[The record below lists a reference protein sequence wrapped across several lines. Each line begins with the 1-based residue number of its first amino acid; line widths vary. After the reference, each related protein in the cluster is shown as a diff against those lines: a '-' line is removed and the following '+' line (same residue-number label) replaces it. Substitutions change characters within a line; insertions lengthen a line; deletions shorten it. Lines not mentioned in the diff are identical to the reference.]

1 MMRWV
6 TIVCGAAALGWT
18 AVSFAA
24 YSDFAL
30 ALQTSLPG
38 WLIYVVVWVA
48 GRMKLAIL
56 GKPAELSRKQTAPNR
71 HRLAI
76 AGAIA
81 GVLVLTVLTVQ
92 WLGKRDKG
100 RDKDS
105 SIALKSEP
113 EPAPT
118 KQEPPAEEPPKA
130 ERTVTQKAAGLW
142 TVQVAA
148 FKNEQAAVKLA
159 AVLKRRGWEAY
170 VTSADVNAA
179 TVYRTHVG
187 RFKTRAAAET
197 LLLKLKDREAYTA
210 AFVVTITAVQISRQ
224 AIRH

>member
-6 TIVCGAAALGWT
+6 TIFCGAAALVWT

-24 YSDFAL
+24 YSDFGL
-30 ALQTSLPG
+30 ALQTSLPA
-38 WLIYVVVWVA
+38 WLIYGVVWVA
-48 GRMKLAIL
+48 GRLKLAVP
-56 GKPAELSRKQTAPNR
+56 GKAVELSRKQTAPNR

-76 AGAIA
+76 AGVAAAI
-81 GVLVLTVLTVQ
+81 LVLTVLTVQ
-92 WLGKRDKG
+92 WLGKKEKG
-100 RDKDS
+100 GGENP
-105 SIALKSEP
+105 SIALKSEA

-118 KQEPPAEEPPKA
+118 KHEAPPQEPPKA
-130 ERTVTQKAAGLW
+130 ERTVTQKAAALW

-170 VTSADVNAA
+170 VTSADVKAA

-187 RFKTRAAAET
+187 RFRTRAAAEK
-197 LLLKLKDREAYTA
+197 LLVKLKDREAYAT
-210 AFVVTITAVQISRQ
+210 AFVA
-224 AIRH
+224 AI

>member
-1 MMRWV
+1 MMRWL
-6 TIVCGAAALGWT
+6 TIVGGLAALGWT

-24 YSDFAL
+24 YSDFGL
-30 ALQTSLPG
+30 ALQTSLPA
-38 WLIYVVVWVA
+38 WLIYGVVWVA
-48 GRMKLAIL
+48 GRMNFAVP
-56 GKPAELSRKQTAPNR
+56 GKAAEPSRKQTAPNR

-92 WLGKRDKG
+92 WLGKKDKG
-100 RDKDS
+100 GDEDS

-113 EPAPT
+113 EPAPA
-118 KQEPPAEEPPKA
+118 KQEAPPPKA
-130 ERTVTQKAAGLW
+130 ERTVTQKTAGLW

-159 AVLKRRGWEAY
+159 AALKNRGWEAY
-170 VTSADVNAA
+170 VTSADVNAV

-187 RFKTRAAAET
+187 RFRTRAAAET
-197 LLLKLKDREAYTA
+197 LLLKLKDREAYTT
-210 AFVVTITAVQISRQ
+210 AFVVTI
-224 AIRH
+224 